1 MSVVTSQVTTRV
13 VSDDEAEIRLD
24 RWFRRHFPGV
34 TQGALQKFCRTGQ
47 IRVDGKRAEP
57 ATRLVPGETLRIP
70 PLNLAVAAPVK
81 ATPVIDERSR
91 KEAERMVIYRD
102 DQVMVIDKPPGLPT
116 QGGPGIVKHL
126 DGMLDA
132 LRFGSEHRPRLVHR
146 LDKDTSGLLLLA
158 RTPGVAAKLAA
169 AFRTRVVHKTYWAIV
184 VGRPIPPNG
193 RMELDLVRVEGFRG
207 ERVAVAGAY
216 DSDIAHAITD
226 YRTLDHA
233 SKKMSWLELTPLTGR
248 THQLRVSCASIGAP
262 ILGDTPYGQEIE
274 GRNTALVDGFA
285 AQLHLHAR
293 RLVLPHP
300 AGGKLTLEA
309 RLPAHM
315 VATFKDLGFDVPA
328 AAAAS
333 RG

>member
-1 MSVVTSQVTTRV
+1 MTVTTRAV
-13 VSDDEAEIRLD
+13 TLREVTGDEADIRLD

-34 TQGALQKFCRTGQ
+34 TQGALQKLCRTGQ
-47 IRVDGKRAEP
+47 IRVDGKRADA
-57 ATRLVPGETLRIP
+57 ATRLMPGETMRIP

-81 ATPVIDERSR
+81 AAPVIDARSR

-102 DQVMVIDKPPGLPT
+102 DHIIVIDKPSGLPT
-116 QGGPGIVKHL
+116 QGGPGILQHV

-169 AFRTRVVHKTYWAIV
+169 AFRTRVVHKTYWAVV

-216 DSDIAHAITD
+216 DKDIAHAITD
-226 YRTLDHA
+226 YVTVDHA
-233 SKKMSWLELTPLTGR
+233 SKKMSWLELSPLTGR
-248 THQLRVSCASIGAP
+248 THQLRVSCASIGSP
-262 ILGDTPYGQEIE
+262 ILGDTPYGKEVE
-274 GRNTALVDGFA
+274 GRNTALVDGFSE
-285 AQLHLHAR
+285 QLHLHAR

-309 RLPAHM
+309 KMPPHM
-315 VATFKDLGFDVPA
+315 ASTFRDLGFTIPATA
-328 AAAAS
+328 AAV